1 MKKIFWI
8 SSYPKSG
15 NTWVRY
21 VVANYFY
28 NKNRIDSNFD
38 ILDTIKKF
46 PSVNILKNI
55 VNENKL
61 IENPYCISEYWN
73 EVQKEITIQSP
84 YNFIFLKNHNALVK
98 INEYELI
105 NYIFSLAA
113 IYIVRDPRDILV
125 SYLNYDKTLTK
136 ENAIA
141 RLTNNNLFCHVS
153 KKDFFD
159 IEVLGSWK
167 FNYISWRDG
176 VSKVPRIIVKY
187 EDLLNNTFNTFQ
199 KIISFICDIL
209 KLKID
214 NEQLKF
220 SINQASFKRLQD
232 LEKKLG
238 FSESKNQFFYSGK
251 SNNWRD
257 ILDKN
262 DILFIENCF
271 KKEMKELNYI

>member
-136 ENAIA
+136 ENAID
-141 RLTNNNLFCHVS
+141 RLTNKNLYCHVS

>member
-21 VVANYFY
+21 VLANYFY

-136 ENAIA
+136 ENAID
-141 RLTNNNLFCHVS
+141 RLTNKNLYCHVS